1 MSGGHLSYIPCRS
14 CRASFYYSAG
24 NSLASDAREKKLSYG
39 IVAVTPRRDK
49 GELDPAGPNLG
60 FHGNDISSRWP

>member
-1 MSGGHLSYIPCRS
+1 MVRGICPTFLVDPVALRS
-14 CRASFYYSAG
+14 IIRPVIRWRRTRAK
-24 NSLASDAREKKLSYG
+24 KKLSYG